1 MNYLSNYIK
10 QYIIL
15 NESFDAASSRR
26 LDEVILR
33 INNLIESISNSP
45 YAHQHAYIDNLMLD
59 MKINEI
65 GEGISR
71 TAYSNLDDFYVIKVA
86 MDTDGIKAN
95 NDEVEI
101 SNRRH
106 GSEAQDLFL
115 QLFAYDQV
123 NKEPLWI
130 ISEKVTPLD
139 KVDDINILKK
149 IFPTFDKIT
158 NGLINDCEK
167 YLHFVTYV
175 LQCLDFS
182 SDRLDKLEDI
192 FVRVTK
198 YFWGTIMGRDINLL
212 EIDEL
217 ELGEDINKFERG
229 FANVYTSDLHVG
241 NIAIRSSQ
249 NPSPEDI
256 VILDFDIEFMFENI
270 AREKSC
276 RI

>member
-1 MNYLSNYIK
+1 MKHLSSYIK

-15 NESFDAASSRR
+15 NENFNTESSSK
-26 LDEVILR
+26 LDEVIQS
-33 INNLIESISNSP
+33 INDTVTSIPNSP
-45 YAHQHAYIDNLMLD
+45 YSHQHAYIDNLMLD

-65 GEGISR
+65 GEGVSR
-71 TAYSNLDDFYVIKVA
+71 TAYSNPDDFYVIKVA
-86 MDTDGIKAN
+86 MNTDGIKAN
-95 NDEVEI
+95 NDELEI

-115 QLFAYDQV
+115 QLFAHDQI
-123 NKEPLWI
+123 NEEPLWI

-149 IFPTFDKIT
+149 IFPTFDKIS
-158 NGLINDCEK
+158 NGLINDWEK

-175 LQCLDFS
+175 LQCLDFES
-182 SDRLDKLEDI
+182 GRLDSLEDVFI
-192 FVRVTK
+192 RVVK
-198 YFWGTIMGRDINLL
+198 YFWGSIMGRDINLL
-212 EIDEL
+212 EIYEL

-249 NPSPEDI
+249 NPSPKDI

-276 RI
+276 L